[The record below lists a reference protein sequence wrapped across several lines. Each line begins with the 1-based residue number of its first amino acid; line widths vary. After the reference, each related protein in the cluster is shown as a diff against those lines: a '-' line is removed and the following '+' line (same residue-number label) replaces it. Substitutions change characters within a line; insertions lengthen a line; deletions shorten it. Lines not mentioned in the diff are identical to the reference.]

1 VVDIEGAHL
10 LMLDD
15 PETLAGAISQAL
27 GPLAPPD

>member
-15 PETLAGAISQAL
+15 PQAL
-27 GPLAPPD
+27 AEAIGTAVGPLGPPA